1 MDGATPF
8 PGADLARDWP
18 VLAAALARR
27 DPAAAQ
33 ALWREGIAFDV
44 PPARPLVATAAVQIA
59 LRLPEAQSAAWA
71 AEAGP
76 LAKKAVE
83 EAVAR
88 FDPERYGFPVWPQGP
103 EPLFPDAPGGREGT
117 DELGAMLVREAA
129 SLRKLGAD
137 SSIADDEEMAIR
149 DMFASRLLDGDF
161 LLFSSLD
168 GKTADDTPGGLFPM
182 VMGGL
187 EESALAVARE
197 RAGDVFSD
205 GGWSAEGC
213 VVFALLAGEG
223 RLAEEMAR
231 HLRPCG
237 KPWEEAWK
245 MLCAGGKRRRKA
257 EKKVAWF
264 GAGVAA
270 LVASAA
276 ILAGGWERKNAA
288 VGENAARE
296 LCREGKHAEAAAA
309 YAVMGGA
316 YGKFREAGE
325 WLHAGKPA
333 KAETLYRELI
343 ASGKDGD
350 SVKMNLALAMYRGGK
365 GREAEEAYRA
375 IEEAGGPASQ
385 AAKKAADIL
394 EDLLAL
400 AP

>member
-1 MDGATPF
+1 MDGMTPF
-8 PGADLARDWP
+8 SGANFARDWP
-18 VLAAALARR
+18 VLAAALAYR
-27 DPAAAQ
+27 DPHAAAD
-33 ALWREGIAFDV
+33 LWRRGIASDA
-44 PPARPLVATAAVQIA
+44 PSARSLVAFAAAEIA
-59 LRLPEAQSAAWA
+59 SRLPEEESAAWA
-71 AEAGP
+71 AEVGP

-88 FDPERYGFPVWPQGP
+88 FDPERYGFPVWPQGT

-129 SLRKLGAD
+129 ALRKLGAD
-137 SSIADDEEMAIR
+137 SSVADDEEMAIR

-168 GKTADDTPGGLFPM
+168 GKSADDTPGGLFPL

-223 RLAEEMAR
+223 KLAEEMAR
-231 HLRPCG
+231 HLRPRG
-237 KPWEEAWK
+237 KTWEEAWE
-245 MLCAGGKRRRKA
+245 MVCAGGKRRRKA

-270 LVASAA
+270 LVAAA
-276 ILAGGWERKNAA
+276 ALLAGGWERKNAA
-288 VGENAARE
+288 VGEDAARE
-296 LCREGKHAEAAAA
+296 LCREGKHGEAAAA
-309 YAVMGGA
+309 YAAMGSA

-325 WLHAGKPA
+325 WLHARKPQ

-343 ASGKDGD
+343 ASGEDGD
-350 SVKMNLALAMYRGGK
+350 SVRMNLALAMYRGGK